1 MIRTRF
7 APSPTGP
14 LHLGHAYSA
23 ILAHDFAK
31 ARGGDFVV
39 RIEDIDKS
47 RARSEWENKIFD
59 DLEWLGLTWNAP
71 VLRQSERDT
80 AYEFAIN
87 KLWADGLLYPC
98 NCSRQDIKEAAMAPH
113 GEGETNYGPDGIIYP
128 GTCRQKKY
136 GNQRPQDSALRLDM
150 TRAAINCST
159 IQDQNIKI
167 DGSRDNNNIVNT
179 AQFIESIGDVV
190 LSRKNKEVAYH
201 LAVVV
206 DDEAQSISHVLRG
219 SDLKSSTNIHVLL
232 QKLLGYTSPWYLHHK
247 LIRDSAGKRLAK
259 RDDAKSIS
267 KFREQGSSPADIR
280 TLVGL

>member
-59 DLEWLGLTWNAP
+59 DLEWLGLTWSSP
-71 VLRQSERDT
+71 VLRQSNRDA

-87 KLWADGLLYPC
+87 KLWADGLLYSC
-98 NCSRQDIKEAAMAPH
+98 NCSRRDIKESAMAPQ
-113 GEGETNYGPDGIIYP
+113 GEGQTNYGPDGIIYP
-128 GTCRQKKY
+128 GTCRQEKY
-136 GNQRPQDSALRLDM
+136 SNQRPQDSALRLDM
-150 TRAAINCST
+150 ARATINCST
-159 IQDQNIKI
+159 IQDQNIKM
-167 DGSRDNNNIVNT
+167 DGLRDNNNIINT
-179 AQFIESIGDVV
+179 AQFIGSIGDVV
-190 LSRKNKEVAYH
+190 LSRKSKEVAYH

-206 DDEAQSISHVLRG
+206 DDEAQAISHVVRG
-219 SDLKSSTNIHVLL
+219 SD
-232 QKLLGYTSPWYLHHK
+232 
-247 LIRDSAGKRLAK
+247 
-259 RDDAKSIS
+259 
-267 KFREQGSSPADIR
+267 
-280 TLVGL
+280 